1 MENEHP
7 SRLPAG
13 WFFRGVPESR
23 VRFFPAASILEY
35 RSLYPMPIFQH
46 LAIDLGT
53 TYSVV
58 WILSSNSYFQEP
70 TFVAFKQGNR
80 QALAIGGEAKR
91 MFGLTPNRI
100 QVIKPLREGVIS
112 DFEVCS
118 IFLQTLIKKVLS
130 KRKGIVRNVLFC
142 LPWGATDVE
151 IRAYRKQLELYP
163 FSRIYLVREP
173 LAAALGAEIPIENPD
188 GNILVDLGGG
198 TTEITT
204 LAINGVVHC
213 NSLKIGGNSMDQTIQ
228 HEIELKKHFCIGL
241 TTAEAI
247 KINHGTIAPVVEDYS
262 FDIKGF
268 NRREHLPRRTSLETS
283 EIRDCLEPIVQKI
296 LQGINTAFET
306 LTPELAA
313 DISTNGIT
321 LVGGG
326 AYLRGWPER
335 IKNRF
340 NLPVHIP
347 HHPHLCV
354 IKGMQK
360 ILKGFNT
367 YRFLLEE

>member
-1 MENEHP
+1 
-7 SRLPAG
+7 
-13 WFFRGVPESR
+13 
-23 VRFFPAASILEY
+23 
-35 RSLYPMPIFQH
+35 MPIFQH

-58 WILSSNSYFQEP
+58 WILSSNSFVQEP
-70 TFVAFKQGNR
+70 TFVAFKHRNR

-91 MFGLTPNRI
+91 MFGLTPNHI
-100 QVIKPLREGVIS
+100 QVIQPLREGVIS

-118 IFLQTLIKKVLS
+118 IFLQTLIKRILS
-130 KRKGIVRNVLFC
+130 KRRGIVRNVLFC

-204 LAINGVVHC
+204 LAINGIVHC
-213 NSLKIGGNSMDQTIQ
+213 NSLKTGGNSMDQTIQ
-228 HEIELKKHFCIGL
+228 HEIELKKQFCIGL

-247 KINHGTIAPVVEDYS
+247 KIDHGTIAPVIEDYS
-262 FDIKGF
+262 FDIKGL
-268 NRREHLPRRTSLETS
+268 NRSYQLPRRTSLGTA

-296 LQGINTAFET
+296 LQGIITAFES

-326 AYLRGWPER
+326 AYLRGWSER
-335 IKNRF
+335 IKDRF

-347 HHPHLCV
+347 LRPHLCV

-360 ILKGFNT
+360 ILKNLKT

>member
-1 MENEHP
+1 
-7 SRLPAG
+7 
-13 WFFRGVPESR
+13 
-23 VRFFPAASILEY
+23 
-35 RSLYPMPIFQH
+35 MPLFQH

-53 TYSVV
+53 TYSVAWV
-58 WILSSNSYFQEP
+58 MSSDSYFQEP
-70 TFVAFKQGNR
+70 TFVAFKQRNR
-80 QALAIGGEAKR
+80 QPLAIGKEAKR
-91 MFGLTPNRI
+91 MFGLAPKHI
-100 QVIKPLREGVIS
+100 QVIQPLREGVIS

-118 IFLQTLIKKVLS
+118 VFLQTLIKKVLS
-130 KRKGIVRNVLFC
+130 KRRGIVRNVLFC

-173 LAAALGAEIPIENPD
+173 LAAALGAEIPIGNPD

-204 LAINGVVHC
+204 LALNGIVHC
-213 NSLKIGGNSMDQTIQ
+213 NSLKTGGNCMDQAIQ
-228 HEIELKKHFCIGL
+228 QEIEHKKHFSIGL

-247 KINHGTIAPVVEDYS
+247 KIQHGTIAPVIEGYS
-262 FDIKGF
+262 FEIKGF
-268 NRREHLPRRTSLETS
+268 HRIYHLPRRTSLETA
-283 EIRDCLEPIVQKI
+283 EIRNSLEPVVQKI
-296 LQGINTAFET
+296 LGGINAAFES
-306 LTPELAA
+306 LTPELSA

-335 IKNRF
+335 IKDRF

-347 HHPHLCV
+347 REPHLCV
-354 IKGMQK
+354 IKGMRK
-360 ILKGFNT
+360 IIQRLKG